1 MKDMNKIDYA
11 QAYNN
16 IQSIITMNNRID
28 YWTSIGTILFSVTE
42 FISLIGFL
50 TISGILLT
58 TSITDWSDQQI
69 TIYYIFHT
77 INLVSFI
84 ILYVIILILLLT
96 GISKLSRGKLL
107 SCVFSTMIV
116 IAWIYLSFLTLS
128 VYIVIGLMLF
138 VIISWILTIVRTI
151 LFCAN

>member
-1 MKDMNKIDYA
+1 MNKIDYA

-69 TIYYIFHT
+69 TI
-77 INLVSFI
+77 SFI